1 MSCRQAVRHWTLTPA
16 SVGSNPTSSVKNG
29 LSMNKIDRPF
39 FYYFRYLAFCI
50 QKEYN

>member
-29 LSMNKIDRPF
+29 LSMLTLIDHF
-39 FYYFRYLAFCI
+39 FILGV
-50 QKEYN
+50 